1 MLRFLNRQLT
11 NILLAQAVLTTLPGA
26 MAMAA
31 TVANPICPVETAS
44 FDPGNGGD
52 IRAPEGFTVSVFAKG

>member
-1 MLRFLNRQLT
+1 
-11 NILLAQAVLTTLPGA
+11 LTTLPGA

-31 TVANPICPVETAS
+31 TVANPICPAETVS

-52 IRAPEGFTVSVFAKG
+52 IRVPEGFTVSVFAKALNMPTGIA